1 MSDIKRRQILKDNHY
16 VCDLTTHNIYGY
28 RQMLVATKENSFLN
42 VSYRQPLLAI
52 NTEMNI
58 ITTPSL
64 VWFMEKVTAFGQGY
78 GGRLICVF

>member
-1 MSDIKRRQILKDNHY
+1 
-16 VCDLTTHNIYGY
+16 
-28 RQMLVATKENSFLN
+28 MLVATKENSFLN

-58 ITTPSL
+58 TTTPSL